1 MYSPLSIIV
10 LDDIIIVIR
19 IQFDFL
25 FYKVSLPLCIQRMKK
40 IKAWKFSVTEN
51 FVIYK

>member
-1 MYSPLSIIV
+1 MNSPLSIIV

-25 FYKVSLPLCIQRMKK
+25 FYRVSLPLMYPKDEKNKSLK
-40 IKAWKFSVTEN
+40 IFSDWEFCN
-51 FVIYK
+51 L

>member
-25 FYKVSLPLCIQRMKK
+25 FYRVSLPLCIQRMKK